1 MKPVREVDL
10 DYDVYSYIEY
20 IMQQRGKPEM
30 MESLR
35 LIVEDIIVD
44 LRMKQPER
52 LSAVTS
58 TDVLLALASQGLVEF
73 DDVSPITAPSEPR
86 PPCNYVW
93 AATEHLIDYLGTGSY
108 GIVKRTKR
116 HRPKL
121 RLDAALTE
129 RLEFR
134 LRTLWAGCRSKQNK
148 RLFKISMLLSAE
160 KDCVAIPYK
169 DDDGRLAW
177 RASEDL
183 LPT

>member
-1 MKPVREVDL
+1 MMRKVDL
-10 DYDVYSYIEY
+10 NYDVYSYIEY

-30 MESLR
+30 MGSLR

-58 TDVLLALASQGLVEF
+58 TDVLLALANKGLAEF
-73 DDVSPITAPSEPR
+73 DDVGPITAPSEPR

-121 RLDAALTE
+121 RLDATLTE
-129 RLEFR
+129 RLEFCV
-134 LRTLWAGCRSKQNK
+134 RTLWAAFGCKQNN
-148 RLFKISMLLSAE
+148 RLFKIRMLLNAE
-160 KDCVAIPYK
+160 NDGVAIPYK